1 MNDFI
6 NQEVSNISD
15 TMLAQLI
22 RYLNLI
28 ILLSVCH
35 SNSLYQFASPDQ
47 EQHYYEYIG
56 HIRCLVCQNESI
68 KDSNAPLASQL
79 RAIIY
84 DKMIAGNSDD
94 TIDAFLTERYGEFV
108 NYTPE
113 LNIITLFL
121 WAIPLMVFAFF
132 VYRYFVKK

>member
-1 MNDFI
+1 
-6 NQEVSNISD
+6 
-15 TMLAQLI
+15 MLAQLI

-28 ILLSVCH
+28 IILSVCH
-35 SNSLYQFASPDQ
+35 SSSLYQFESPDQ

-56 HIRCLVCQNESI
+56 HIRCLVCQNESL
-68 KDSNAPLASQL
+68 KESNAPLASQL

-84 DKMIAGNSDD
+84 NKMIAGDSDD

-121 WAIPLMVFAFF
+121 WAIPLMAFALF